1 MAVAP
6 LKPKKPMSKIERD
19 SKNATGRTL
28 NSKTK
33 SKTPAYTSKQ
43 LREKKKKFMFTN
55 SKGVTSRYGDI

>member
-6 LKPKKPMSKIERD
+6 IKPKKPMNKIERNA
-19 SKNATGRTL
+19 KNATGRTL
-28 NSKTK
+28 NNKTK
-33 SKTPAYTSKQ
+33 SKTPEYTSKQ